1 MLSSIVVKAVK
12 VTIPVPSAEFPWS
25 VIPPP
30 GTPGAKNMTVDL
42 SVEYADGRIDVGL
55 RAPSL
60 QKILAAHQAAP
71 GGFLVL
77 QGKLSGGGTKLAEA
91 GAVYQPPKTPASE

>member
-1 MLSSIVVKAVK
+1 MPSSIAVKAVK
-12 VTIPVPSAEFPWS
+12 ITIPIPSTDFPWN
-25 VIPPP
+25 VVPPP

-60 QKILAAHQAAP
+60 QKILAAHEAAP

-77 QGKLSGGGTKLAEA
+77 QGKLSFGGSRLAEA
-91 GAVYQPPKTPASE
+91 GVVYQPPRPSASE